1 MKASLKQ
8 WVKEVTT
15 GAACRWHWVA
25 LVIAL
30 VIGREC

>member
-8 WVKEVTT
+8 WVKEITA
-15 GAACRWHWVA
+15 GAARHWHWVA
-25 LVIAL
+25 LVLAL